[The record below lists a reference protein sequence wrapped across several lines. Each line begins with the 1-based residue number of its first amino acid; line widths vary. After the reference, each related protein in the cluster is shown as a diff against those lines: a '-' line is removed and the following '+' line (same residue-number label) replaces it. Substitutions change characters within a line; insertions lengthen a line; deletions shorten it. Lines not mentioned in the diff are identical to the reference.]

1 MESPFVSVV
10 IPTYYRNTELREV
23 IESVVQQDYNNLEIS
38 VVDDSGERHAEPVVS
53 DFSGVDYIPLEE
65 NKGAQAAR
73 TEGIRHCTGEYI
85 QLLDDDD
92 RLHPSKISKQV
103 DALTRN
109 PDIGVVYCG
118 VEWENGHT
126 VLPDPD
132 VRGDVLKQALQFNTA
147 PCITSTMLIDAD
159 ILRSVLPLKDRPGA
173 DDIGMKIELARRTQ
187 FDFVDAPLLIKGA
200 SEDSRGSSA
209 GSYEGRFA
217 IMEEYADLYE
227 EFPGSVRRQAA
238 AYTYIK
244 KAQVELDNKVWSTAA
259 IVAAFKTC
267 YFMPT
272 FPFIGYFFAS
282 LFGRPGRDLARQV
295 YQSVFLDES
304 HTGKIA

>member
-1 MESPFVSVV
+1 
-10 IPTYYRNTELREV
+10 
-23 IESVVQQDYNNLEIS
+23 
-38 VVDDSGERHAEPVVS
+38 
-53 DFSGVDYIPLEE
+53 
-65 NKGAQAAR
+65 
-73 TEGIRHCTGEYI
+73 
-85 QLLDDDD
+85 
-92 RLHPSKISKQV
+92 
-103 DALTRN
+103 
-109 PDIGVVYCG
+109 
-118 VEWENGHT
+118 
-126 VLPDPD
+126 
-132 VRGDVLKQALQFNTA
+132 
-147 PCITSTMLIDAD
+147 MLIDAD
-159 ILRSVLPLKDRPGA
+159 TLRSVIPLKDRPGA
-173 DDIGMKIELARRTQ
+173 DDIGMKIELAQRTQ
-187 FDFVDAPLLIKGA
+187 FNFVNDSLLIKGA

-217 IMEEYADLYE
+217 ILEEYADLYE
-227 EFPGSVRRQAA
+227 EFPASVRRQAA

-295 YQSVFLDES
+295 YQSMFLDES